1 MGAGDR
7 ALTALRPC
15 LSRPL
20 PGEARAFTPPTHGSS
35 VDAVSTP
42 PFPASVYAARLDR
55 ASTLA
60 AEAGLDAIV
69 VGPGPDLQYL
79 LGVEGDTIERLTALV
94 LGPGIPPTVIVPR
107 MELAKVRSTAVG
119 ALGLAVSD
127 WVDGD
132 DAYALVAA
140 ALGPVAR
147 VCVSDALPALHV
159 VPLGARLGVQV
170 ELATPVLR
178 EGRMVKDA
186 AETAELRRAGA
197 AIDAVHRRV
206 PQWLRAGRTER
217 EVAADIAAA
226 ILEEGHRTVEFVIV
240 GSGPNGADPHHEVSD
255 RTIEDGDVV
264 VVDIGGAVPSGYN
277 SDSTRTYVVG
287 DPDPLAAE
295 RIAVLVRAQQA
306 AVDAVRPGVTAEQVD
321 AAARDVLADA
331 GLGAAFLH
339 RTGHGIGVSVHE
351 EPYIA
356 PGTDLVLRE
365 GMAFSI
371 EPGIYFPGEWGAR
384 IEDIVV
390 VTADGCERLKTHG
403 RLTPRGI
410 VRTRLLLGIRAVDV
424 PFGRSSPW
432 ILLPNGH
439 LGRVGAA
446 VRPRSGGAARPAG
459 RPWPADRA

>member
-1 MGAGDR
+1 M
-7 ALTALRPC
+7 
-15 LSRPL
+15 
-20 PGEARAFTPPTHGSS
+20 
-35 VDAVSTP
+35 DAVSTL

-55 ASTLA
+55 AASLA
-60 AEAGLDAIV
+60 ADSGLDGIV

-79 LGVEGDTIERLTALV
+79 VGVEGDTIERLTALV
-94 LGPGIPPTVIVPR
+94 LGPGLAPTIVVPR
-107 MELAKVRSTAVG
+107 MELAKVRTTAVG

-132 DAYALVAA
+132 NPYDLVAA
-140 ALGPVAR
+140 ALGTVSR
-147 VCVSDALPALHV
+147 VGVSDALPALHV
-159 VPLGARLGVQV
+159 IPLAGRIDVRV

-178 EGRMVKDA
+178 EGRMIKDA
-186 AETAELRRAGA
+186 EEIAELRLAGE

-206 PQWLRAGRTER
+206 PEWLRAGRTER
-217 EVAADIAAA
+217 EVAADIAEA
-226 ILEEGHRTVEFVIV
+226 IVAEGHRTVEFVIV

-255 RTIEDGDVV
+255 RVIGDGEIV

-287 DPDPLAAE
+287 APDPDAAD

-306 AVDAVRPGVTAEQVD
+306 AVDAVRPGATAEQID
-321 AAARDVLADA
+321 AAARSVLAEA
-331 GLGAAFLH
+331 RLGEAFLH

-356 PGTDLVLRE
+356 PGNDLVLRE

-390 VTADGCERLKTHG
+390 VTADGCERLNIAPHG
-403 RLTPRGI
+403 LT
-410 VRTRLLLGIRAVDV
+410 AV
-424 PFGRSSPW
+424 
-432 ILLPNGH
+432 
-439 LGRVGAA
+439 
-446 VRPRSGGAARPAG
+446 
-459 RPWPADRA
+459 

>member
-1 MGAGDR
+1 M
-7 ALTALRPC
+7 
-15 LSRPL
+15 
-20 PGEARAFTPPTHGSS
+20 
-35 VDAVSTP
+35 DAVSTL

-55 ASTLA
+55 AASLA
-60 AEAGLDAIV
+60 ADSGLDGIV

-79 LGVEGDTIERLTALV
+79 VGVEGDTIERLTALV
-94 LGPGIPPTVIVPR
+94 LGPGLAPTIVVPR
-107 MELAKVRSTAVG
+107 MELAKVRTTAVG

-132 DAYALVAA
+132 NPYDLVAA
-140 ALGPVAR
+140 ALGTVSR
-147 VCVSDALPALHV
+147 VGVSDALPALHV
-159 VPLGARLGVQV
+159 IPLADRIDVRV

-178 EGRMVKDA
+178 EGRMIKDA
-186 AETAELRRAGA
+186 EEIAELRLAGE

-206 PQWLRAGRTER
+206 PEWLRAGRTER
-217 EVAADIAAA
+217 EVAADIAEA
-226 ILEEGHRTVEFVIV
+226 IVAEGHRTVEFVIV

-255 RTIEDGDVV
+255 RVIGDGEIV

-287 DPDPLAAE
+287 APDPDAAD

-306 AVDAVRPGVTAEQVD
+306 AVDAVRPGATAEQID
-321 AAARDVLADA
+321 AAARSVLAEA
-331 GLGAAFLH
+331 GLGEAFLH

-356 PGTDLVLRE
+356 PGNDLVLRE

-390 VTADGCERLKTHG
+390 VTADGCERLNIAPHG
-403 RLTPRGI
+403 LT
-410 VRTRLLLGIRAVDV
+410 AV
-424 PFGRSSPW
+424 
-432 ILLPNGH
+432 
-439 LGRVGAA
+439 
-446 VRPRSGGAARPAG
+446 
-459 RPWPADRA
+459 